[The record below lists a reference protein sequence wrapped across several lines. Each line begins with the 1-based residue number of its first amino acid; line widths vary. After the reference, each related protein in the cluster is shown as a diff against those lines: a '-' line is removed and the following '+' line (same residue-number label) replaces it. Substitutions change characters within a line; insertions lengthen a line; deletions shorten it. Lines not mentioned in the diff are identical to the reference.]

1 MLIINMVEFINSN
14 DFDRFINITIYI
26 NGIQL
31 IENEK
36 DMKLNIQ
43 LSIYELEKNKNTKF
57 QVFKDTLEQQV
68 KKYVVQKIKEN
79 CSNVIDISKKYE
91 ISLKNIVKCIFI
103 NNKIEHLV
111 IEWSSSSLKEFLY
124 VPNHHY
130 LTYFE
135 DNIYLKINKI
145 KFSYEFIK

>member
-1 MLIINMVEFINSN
+1 MVEFQYSN

-31 IENEK
+31 INNDETK
-36 DMKLNIQ
+36 MNIQ
-43 LSIYELEKNKNTKF
+43 LNINDIKKHKDDMF
-57 QVFKDTLEQQV
+57 DVFRNFIEEHV
-68 KKYVVQKIKEN
+68 KKYIIQKIKKN
-79 CSNVIDISKKYE
+79 CSNVVEISKKYE
-91 ISLKNIVKCIFI
+91 ISLKNITQCIFI

>member
-1 MLIINMVEFINSN
+1 MVEFIYSN

-26 NGIQL
+26 NGVQL
-31 IENEK
+31 IDNDN
-36 DMKLNIQ
+36 DMKFNIQ
-43 LSIYELEKNKNTKF
+43 LSIDELEKNKNTHFK
-57 QVFKDTLEQQV
+57 VFKETIEHQV

-79 CSNVIDISKKYE
+79 CSNVIEISKKYE

-111 IEWSSSSLKEFLY
+111 IEWSPSSMKEFMY

-145 KFSYEFIK
+145 KFSYDHY

>member
-1 MLIINMVEFINSN
+1 MVEFINSN

-43 LSIYELEKNKNTKF
+43 LSIYELEKNKNTQF

-111 IEWSSSSLKEFLY
+111 IEWSSSSLK
-124 VPNHHY
+124 
-130 LTYFE
+130 
-135 DNIYLKINKI
+135 
-145 KFSYEFIK
+145 

>member
-1 MLIINMVEFINSN
+1 MVEFIYSN

-26 NGIQL
+26 NGVQL
-31 IENEK
+31 IDNDN
-36 DMKLNIQ
+36 DMKFNIQ
-43 LSIYELEKNKNTKF
+43 LSIDELEKNKNTHFK
-57 QVFKDTLEQQV
+57 VFKETIEQQV

-79 CSNVIDISKKYE
+79 CSNVIEISKKYE

-111 IEWSSSSLKEFLY
+111 IEWSPSSMKEFMY

-145 KFSYEFIK
+145 KFSYDHY